1 MKERL
6 ICAALIIPAF
16 INCYYKPKSE
26 KAEEILRVASGTLLL
41 LAACYLGVVLPQ

>member
-6 ICAALIIPAF
+6 ICAVLMAPAF

-26 KAEEILRVASGTLLL
+26 KEEFALRVVSGTLLL

>member
-16 INCYYKPKSE
+16 INCYYKPKNKKLE
-26 KAEEILRVASGTLLL
+26 VALRVISGVLLL
-41 LAACYLGVVLPQ
+41 LEACYLGVVLPQ

>member
-1 MKERL
+1 MEERL

-16 INCYYKPKSE
+16 MNCYYKPRSE
-26 KAEEILRVASGTLLL
+26 KAEAVLRVVSGTLLL